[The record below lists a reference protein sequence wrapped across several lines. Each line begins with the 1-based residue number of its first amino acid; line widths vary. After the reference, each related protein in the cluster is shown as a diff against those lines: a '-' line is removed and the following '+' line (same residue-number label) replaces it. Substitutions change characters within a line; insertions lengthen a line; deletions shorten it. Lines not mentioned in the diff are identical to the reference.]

1 MFRFPISEHV
11 MVPLRAVSVSLKF
24 RPLHVHITCI
34 GRARA
39 EHHVVE
45 IEKTKDTS

>member
-1 MFRFPISEHV
+1 MFCFPISDHV
-11 MVPLRAVSVSLKF
+11 MVPLRTVSVS
-24 RPLHVHITCI
+24 HAWDV
-34 GRARA
+34 GRARV

>member
-1 MFRFPISEHV
+1 MFCFPISEHV
-11 MVPLRAVSVSLKF
+11 MVPLRSVSLKF